1 MTLLRLDSER
11 LQKLIDGYE
20 KAVIEIKKNALQLA
34 WYMRGGATYE
44 DVLNMST
51 VERQQIGNLVESNLE
66 ATKKSGLPFF

>member
-44 DVLNMST
+44 DILNMST